1 MPKRKRKVKR
11 MDVREKDIEI
21 QIKPQKGIEVSSK
34 TILFGQTRKLIEKTL
49 GMPNKKY
56 FTLEG
61 NERWQYFDMMIELS
75 FEKENSFLLGWIEVY
90 YKNAKLFSKQL
101 IGLNKNTV
109 LEKLNM
115 SITSSPEVDDYGA
128 FESYFFEGEWLELH
142 FKFNRLT
149 NINFGS

>member
-1 MPKRKRKVKR
+1 

-61 NERWQYFDMMIELS
+61 NERWQYFDMM
-75 FEKENSFLLGWIEVY
+75 K
-90 YKNAKLFSKQL
+90 
-101 IGLNKNTV
+101 
-109 LEKLNM
+109 
-115 SITSSPEVDDYGA
+115 
-128 FESYFFEGEWLELH
+128 
-142 FKFNRLT
+142 R
-149 NINFGS
+149 